1 MDGLLDLV
9 SLEGIYPN
17 LLPGVGIPI
26 ERRVQSVLQ
35 GGTSTRALGSDDSQI
50 DEVLLGD
57 IVSQLSSIAMAS
69 NKGLCSVIQKR
80 TLVDLIAAQT
90 QLAFA
95 PAVNDDKAH
104 AEAFQKLID
113 T

>member
-35 GGTSTRALGSDDSQI
+35 GGTSTRVLGSDDSQT
-50 DEVLLGD
+50 DETLLVD

-69 NKGLCSVIQKR
+69 SKGLRSAIQER
-80 TLVDLIAAQT
+80 ILVDLIAAQT

-95 PAVNDDKAH
+95 PAVDDRKYH
-104 AEAFQKLID
+104 AGALRTLID
-113 T
+113 R